1 MSAPT
6 GTKPSRV
13 WKEIMDEYQKKR
25 EELENYMKKRDGLDV
40 TIQQCKLFT
49 LYKTVFKKK
58 IL

>member
-13 WKEIMDEYQKKR
+13 WNEIMDEYQKKR

-40 TIQQCKLFT
+40 TIQHCKLFT
-49 LYKTVFKKK
+49 L
-58 IL
+58 

>member
-13 WKEIMDEYQKKR
+13 WNEIMDEYQKKR

-40 TIQQCKLFT
+40 TIQHCKLFT
-49 LYKTVFKKK
+49 LYKAVFKRK
-58 IL
+58 LL